1 MNSSQQ
7 TIEPAEEFHEEESA
21 AESKAWTRWVRR
33 SVIVALLLVLLVPPT
48 AAVYSFLSGIPLHVL
63 AGSDPRKNLAN
74 ASEAKVTLVPDV
86 DYTIDVPDE
95 VCAKLGIVKRRRDG
109 TTREAISE
117 AEPPREIEPLIM
129 PGTTML
135 NPNRLA
141 RVKAR
146 FAPARVVEVAKVHDF
161 SRDTQRS
168 EFREIRQGDRVKE
181 GELLAV
187 LYSVEV
193 GTKKNDLLDALVQLE
208 LDQTIMDRVEEN
220 RDSVTEVYYLTMW
233 RNVQADRNAVNRAL
247 NNLSVWDIPQDEIDA
262 LHEEAKK
269 ISADKKAWFKTPSG
283 RWAKGE
289 SHPAGKL
296 SPAKETKNLL
306 DNPWARVTLRAPFDG
321 VIVERNLHEGE
332 MVVDNTVNL
341 FQIADVDRLL
351 VIAYCPEDDL
361 PKLESLP
368 TNERT
373 WTVETVSAA
382 PDSAHQNAG
391 ERPNKK
397 AGLHGTIDEIGYVI
411 DPNMHTAVI
420 KGYVENPSKRIRG
433 GQYVKTAVRI
443 PPPQGVVE
451 IPVDALIDD
460 GIQSLVFI
468 QGEAGKHR
476 FSMRRVEVTHR
487 FERTVFVRSTEIPE
501 KERLPDREAE
511 EGLLPKEPL
520 RPGELCLT
528 AGSLELKA
536 TVMDLKREAEHA
548 ARMRQASKGN
558 TKDNK

>member
-1 MNSSQQ
+1 MNSSHES
-7 TIEPAEEFHEEESA
+7 IEPAEEFHEEERA
-21 AESKAWTRWVRR
+21 AESKTWTRWVRR
-33 SVIVALLLVLLVPPT
+33 SVIIVLLIVLLVPP
-48 AAVYSFLSGIPLHVL
+48 AAAIYSFISGIPLHLL
-63 AGSDPRKNLAN
+63 AGVDPKAK
-74 ASEAKVTLVPDV
+74 SEHRAGADVTLVPGE

-95 VCAKLGIVKRRRDG
+95 VCAKLGIAKRAPDG
-109 TTREAISE
+109 SMREAVAD
-117 AEPPREIEPLIM
+117 AEPPSEIEPLIM

-146 FAPARVVEVAKVHDF
+146 FAPARVVEVAKAHDF
-161 SRDTQRS
+161 SRETQRS
-168 EFREIRQGDRVKE
+168 EFREVRQGDRVKE

-208 LDQTIMDRVEEN
+208 LDQTIMDRIEEN

-262 LHEEAKK
+262 LHAEAKK
-269 ISADKKAWFKTPSG
+269 ISADKNAWFKTPSG
-283 RWAKGE
+283 RWAKGDD
-289 SHPAGKL
+289 HPGGKI
-296 SPAKETKNLL
+296 SAAKEKKNLL
-306 DNPWARVTLRAPFDG
+306 ENPWARVTLRAPFDG

-351 VIAYCPEDDL
+351 VIAYCPEDEL
-361 PKLESLP
+361 PKLESLS

-382 PDSAHQNAG
+382 PDSANQNAS
-391 ERPNKK
+391 ERPSKK
-397 AGLHGTIDEIGYVI
+397 GGLHGTIDEIGYVI

-420 KGYVENPSKRIRG
+420 KGYVENPGQKIRG
-433 GQYVKTAVRI
+433 GQYVKAVVRI
-443 PPPQGVVE
+443 PPPKGVVE
-451 IPVDALIDD
+451 IPVEALIDD

-468 QGEAGKHR
+468 QPEAGKHR
-476 FSMRRVEVTHR
+476 FTMRRVEVTHR
-487 FERTVFVRSTEIPE
+487 FERTVFVRSTEIPQN
-501 KERLPDREAE
+501 ERLTAKEAE

-520 RPGELCLT
+520 RSGELCLM

-536 TVMDLKREAEHA
+536 TVMDLKREAEHQ
-548 ARMRQASKGN
+548 ARMRQASKSEPEGN
-558 TKDNK
+558 K

>member
-1 MNSSQQ
+1 MNSSPQNV
-7 TIEPAEEFHEEESA
+7 EPAEEFHEEERA
-21 AESKAWTRWVRR
+21 AASKAWTRWVRL
-33 SVIVALLLVLLVPPT
+33 SVIGVLLIVLLVPPT
-48 AAVYSFLSGIPLHVL
+48 AAIYSFVSGVPLHLL
-63 AGSDPRKNLAN
+63 AGIDPKAK
-74 ASEAKVTLVPDV
+74 SEHRAGADVTLVPGE

-95 VCAKLGIVKRRRDG
+95 VCEKLGIAKRAPDG
-109 TTREAISE
+109 STREAVAE
-117 AEPPREIEPLIM
+117 AEPPSEIEPLVM

-146 FAPARVVEVAKVHDF
+146 FAPARVVEVATIHDY
-161 SRDTQRS
+161 SRDTTRS
-168 EFREIRQGDRVKE
+168 EFREVRQGDRVKE
-181 GELLAV
+181 GDLLAV

-208 LDQTIMDRVEEN
+208 LDQKIMDRIEEN

-262 LHEEAKK
+262 LHAEAKK
-269 ISADKKAWFKTPSG
+269 ISADKNAWFKTPSG
-283 RWAKGE
+283 RWAKGDG
-289 SHPAGKL
+289 HPAGKM
-296 SPAKETKNLL
+296 SAAKETQSLL
-306 DNPWARVTLRAPFDG
+306 ENPWARVTLRAPFDG

-351 VIAYCPEDDL
+351 VIAYCPEDEL

-368 TNERT
+368 TSERV

-382 PDSAHQNAG
+382 PDAANQNTG
-391 ERPNKK
+391 ERSNKK
-397 AGLHGTIDEIGYVI
+397 GGLRGTIDEIGYVI

-420 KGYVENPSKRIRG
+420 KGYVENPEQKIRG
-433 GQYVKTAVRI
+433 GQYVKAVVKI
-443 PPPQGVVE
+443 PPPKGVVE

-468 QGEAGKHR
+468 QPEAGIHR
-476 FSMRRVEVTHR
+476 FTMRRVEVTHR

-501 KERLPDREAE
+501 KERLTSREAE

-520 RPGELCLT
+520 RSGELCLT
-528 AGSLELKA
+528 AGSVELKA
-536 TVMDLKREAEHA
+536 TVMDLKKEAEHK
-548 ARMRQASKGN
+548 ARMHQASKSD
-558 TKDNK
+558 TRDNK

>member
-1 MNSSQQ
+1 MNSSPQS
-7 TIEPAEEFHEEESA
+7 IEPADELHQEERA
-21 AESKAWTRWVRR
+21 AASKPWTRWVRL
-33 SVIVALLLVLLVPPT
+33 SVIVVLLIVLLVPPT
-48 AAVYSFLSGIPLHVL
+48 AAIYSFISGVPLHLL
-63 AGSDPRKNLAN
+63 AGGDPR
-74 ASEAKVTLVPDV
+74 AKSATSATSNVKLVSDE

-95 VCAKLGIVKRRRDG
+95 VCAKLGIIKRGPDG
-109 TTREAISE
+109 TTREAVAE
-117 AEPPREIEPLIM
+117 AEAPSEIEPLVM

-146 FAPARVVEVAKVHDF
+146 FAPARVVEVATTHDF
-161 SRDTQRS
+161 SRETKRS

-181 GELLAV
+181 GDLLAV

-208 LDQTIMDRVEEN
+208 LDQTIMDRIEEN

-262 LHEEAKK
+262 LHAEAKK
-269 ISADKKAWFKTPSG
+269 ISADKNAWFKTATG
-283 RWAKGE
+283 RWAKGDN
-289 SHPAGKL
+289 HPAGKL
-296 SPAKETKNLL
+296 SAAKETKNLL
-306 DNPWARVTLRAPFDG
+306 ENPWARVTLRAPFDG

-368 TNERT
+368 TVERT

-382 PDSAHQNAG
+382 PDSANAG

-397 AGLHGTIDEIGYVI
+397 GGLHGTIDEIGYVI

-420 KGYVENPSKRIRG
+420 KGYVENPDQRIRG
-433 GQYVKTAVRI
+433 GQYVKAVVKI
-443 PPPQGVVE
+443 PPPKGVVE

-468 QGEAGKHR
+468 QPVAGKHR
-476 FSMRRVEVTHR
+476 FTMRRVEVTHR
-487 FERTVFVRSTEIPE
+487 FERTVFVRSTDIPE
-501 KERLPDREAE
+501 KERLTAREAE

-520 RPGELCLT
+520 RSGELCLT
-528 AGSLELKA
+528 AGSVELKA
-536 TVMDLKREAEHA
+536 TAIDLKKEAEHQ
-548 ARMRQASKGN
+548 ARMREAGKSDTRGN
-558 TKDNK
+558 K

>member
-1 MNSSQQ
+1 M
-7 TIEPAEEFHEEESA
+7 
-21 AESKAWTRWVRR
+21 V
-33 SVIVALLLVLLVPPT
+33 
-48 AAVYSFLSGIPLHVL
+48 
-63 AGSDPRKNLAN
+63 
-74 ASEAKVTLVPDV
+74 
-86 DYTIDVPDE
+86 DVPDE
-95 VCAKLGIVKRRRDG
+95 VCEKLGIAKRAPDG
-109 TTREAISE
+109 STREAVAE
-117 AEPPREIEPLIM
+117 AAPPSEIEPLVM

-146 FAPARVVEVAKVHDF
+146 FAPARVVEVATMHDY
-161 SRDTQRS
+161 SRDTKRS
-168 EFREIRQGDRVKE
+168 EFREVRQGDRVKE
-181 GELLAV
+181 GDLLAV

-208 LDQTIMDRVEEN
+208 LDQKIMDRIEEN

-262 LHEEAKK
+262 LHAEAKK
-269 ISADKKAWFKTPSG
+269 ISADKNAWFKTPSG

-289 SHPAGKL
+289 DHPGGKL
-296 SPAKETKNLL
+296 APVKEKKNLL
-306 DNPWARVTLRAPFDG
+306 DNPWAKVTLRAPFDG

-341 FQIADVDRLL
+341 FQIADVDQLL
-351 VIAYCPEDDL
+351 VIAYCPEDEL

-368 TNERT
+368 TSERI

-382 PDSAHQNAG
+382 PDAANQNAG
-391 ERPNKK
+391 ERSNKK
-397 AGLHGTIDEIGYVI
+397 GGLRGTIDEIGYVI

-420 KGYVENPSKRIRG
+420 KGYVENPEQKIRG
-433 GQYVKTAVRI
+433 GQYVKAVVRI
-443 PPPQGVVE
+443 PPPKGVVE

-468 QGEAGKHR
+468 QPEAGKHR
-476 FSMRRVEVTHR
+476 YTMRRVEVTHR

-501 KERLPDREAE
+501 KERLTAKEAE

-520 RPGELCLT
+520 LSGELCLT
-528 AGSLELKA
+528 AGSVELKA
-536 TVMDLKREAEHA
+536 TVMDLKKEAEHK
-548 ARMRQASKGN
+548 ARMDQASKSEPG
-558 TKDNK
+558 DNK

>member
-7 TIEPAEEFHEEESA
+7 SIEPAEEFHQEERA
-21 AESKAWTRWVRR
+21 AASKAWTRWVRR
-33 SVIVALLLVLLVPPT
+33 SVIVVLLIVLLVPPT
-48 AAVYSFLSGIPLHVL
+48 AAIYSFVSGIPLHLL
-63 AGSDPRKNLAN
+63 AGGDPRATSAN
-74 ASEAKVTLVPDV
+74 SAGSNVRLVSDE

-95 VCAKLGIVKRRRDG
+95 VCERLGIVKRGHDG
-109 TTREAISE
+109 TTREAVAE
-117 AEPPREIEPLIM
+117 AEAPSEIEPLVL

-146 FAPARVVEVAKVHDF
+146 FAPARVVEVATIHDF
-161 SRDTQRS
+161 SREAKRS
-168 EFREIRQGDRVKE
+168 EFREVRQGDRVKE
-181 GELLAV
+181 GDLLAV

-208 LDQTIMDRVEEN
+208 LDQTIMDRIEEN

-262 LHEEAKK
+262 LHKEAKK
-269 ISADKKAWFKTPSG
+269 ISADKNAWFKTSSG
-283 RWAKGE
+283 RWAKGDD
-289 SHPAGKL
+289 HPAGKL
-296 SPAKETKNLL
+296 VPAKEKKNLL
-306 DNPWARVTLRAPFDG
+306 ENPWARVTLRAPFDG

-361 PKLESLP
+361 PKLEALP
-368 TNERT
+368 TSERT
-373 WTVETVSAA
+373 WTVATVSAT
-382 PDSAHQNAG
+382 PDSASQNAG
-391 ERPNKK
+391 KRPNEKG
-397 AGLHGTIDEIGYVI
+397 GLHGTIDEIGYVI

-420 KGYVENPSKRIRG
+420 KGYVENPDQRIRG
-433 GQYVKTAVRI
+433 GQYVKAVVRI

-468 QGEAGKHR
+468 QPEAGKHR
-476 FSMRRVEVTHR
+476 FTMRRVEVTHR
-487 FERTVFVRSTEIPE
+487 FERTVFVRATDIPE
-501 KERLPDREAE
+501 KERLSAQEAE
-511 EGLLPKEPL
+511 EGILPKEPL
-520 RPGELCLT
+520 HSGELLLT
-528 AGSLELKA
+528 AGSVELKA
-536 TVMDLKREAEHA
+536 TVMDLMREAEHE
-548 ARMRQASKGN
+548 ARMRQASKSD
-558 TKDNK
+558 TRENK

>member
-1 MNSSQQ
+1 MNASPES
-7 TIEPAEEFHEEESA
+7 IEPADQFHEEERA

-33 SVIVALLLVLLVPPT
+33 AVIVVLLIVLLVPP
-48 AAVYSFLSGIPLHVL
+48 AAAIYSVISGVPLHLL
-63 AGSDPRKNLAN
+63 AGSDPKAR
-74 ASEAKVTLVPDV
+74 SEHRVGTDVTLVPGE

-95 VCAKLGIVKRRRDG
+95 VCAKLGIAKRGPDG
-109 TTREAISE
+109 SMREAVAD
-117 AEPPREIEPLIM
+117 AEPPSEIEPLVM

-146 FAPARVVEVAKVHDF
+146 FAPARVLEVAKVHDF
-161 SRDTQRS
+161 SRETKRS
-168 EFREIRQGDRVKE
+168 EFREVRQGDRVKE

-193 GTKKNDLLDALVQLE
+193 GTKKNDLLDALVQLD
-208 LDQTIMDRVEEN
+208 LDQTIMDRIEEN

-247 NNLSVWDIPQDEIDA
+247 NNLSVWDIPQAEIDA
-262 LHEEAKK
+262 LHAEAKK
-269 ISADKKAWFKTPSG
+269 ISADKNAWFKTPGG
-283 RWAKGE
+283 RWVKGDD
-289 SHPAGKL
+289 HRAGEL
-296 SPAKETKNLL
+296 SPAKEKKNLL
-306 DNPWARVTLRAPFDG
+306 ENPWARVTLRAPFDG

-368 TNERT
+368 TSERT

-382 PDSAHQNAG
+382 PDSANQNAG

-397 AGLHGTIDEIGYVI
+397 GALEGTIDEIGYVI

-420 KGYVENPSKRIRG
+420 KGYVENPDQRIRG
-433 GQYVKTAVRI
+433 GQYVKAVVRI
-443 PPPQGVVE
+443 PPPKGVVE

-468 QGEAGKHR
+468 QSDAGKHR
-476 FSMRRVEVTHR
+476 FTMRRVEVTHR

-501 KERLPDREAE
+501 KERLTAREAE

-520 RPGELCLT
+520 RSGELCLT
-528 AGSLELKA
+528 AGSVELKA
-536 TVMDLKREAEHA
+536 TVMDLKREAEHE
-548 ARMRQASKGN
+548 ARLRQASKSDTRD
-558 TKDNK
+558 TK